1 MVKIIRLESGEEI
14 IAKVTETV
22 TAEAGVLYNL
32 KDACVLVPT
41 QEGKLMFVKW
51 IPYASVKDG
60 ISILSSKTVFVVDPQ
75 PELEDHFTS
84 VITNDL
90 FVPSKKVVTPELTL
104 TT

>member
-14 IAKVTETV
+14 IAKVTET
-22 TAEAGVLYNL
+22 TTDDGVLYNL

-60 ISILSSKTVFVVDPQ
+60 ISILKSKTVFVVDPQ

-90 FVPSKKVVTPELTL
+90 FVPSKKVVKPELTL
-104 TT
+104 ST

>member
-14 IAKVTETV
+14 IAKVAETT
-22 TAEAGVLYNL
+22 TADGVSYNL

-51 IPYASVKDG
+51 VPYAITKEG
-60 ISILSSKTVFVVDPQ
+60 INILKSRTVFAVDPQ

-84 VITNDL
+84 VVTNDL
-90 FVPSKKVVTPELTL
+90 FVPSKKVVAPTL
-104 TT
+104 VTA